1 MELRLAKKRVVK
13 RNYCF
18 GFWVG
23 EIIACPYASENAQAE
38 REVMI
43 IGEWRKTSGIMP
55 CRLGKWIR
63 CTSGPTGR

>member
-13 RNYCF
+13 RHYCF

-43 IGEWRKTSGIMP
+43 IGE
-55 CRLGKWIR
+55 
-63 CTSGPTGR
+63 